1 MSDDSNIEDI
11 DEEFRLLAEKRK
23 KLAELTRGLS
33 NSDVVSPES
42 DMHSDSLE
50 ETNLEPESI
59 EEPIEEIPSKVEEK
73 ETSEHLENEDIINE
87 SPKDVS
93 SKKDDSVKYDDGK
106 LALSKDEILEFC
118 DRIITK
124 WQNDPT
130 KDARHIFAMNAVK
143 TSVIWTEE
151 DTLKEIWKEIF
162 TWAFDILYKNAIAQ
176 AKGENMKWSQILDQ
190 IGKI

>member
-1 MSDDSNIEDI
+1 MNNDSNIEDI

-33 NSDVVSPES
+33 SSEIPAAESNPNPDSIQEPLSEPEP
-42 DMHSDSLE
+42 LE
-50 ETNLEPESI
+50 EPV
-59 EEPIEEIPSKVEEK
+59 EEITSSVEEK
-73 ETSEHLENEDIINE
+73 ETFEKIENEE
-87 SPKDVS
+87 VARKPTKEAPSE
-93 SKKDDSVKYDDGK
+93 DDSEKYDDGK

-151 DTLKEIWKEIF
+151 ETLKEIWKEIF

-190 IGKI
+190 IGKS

>member
-1 MSDDSNIEDI
+1 MNDDSDIEDI

-33 NSDVVSPES
+33 NSDIPIHES
-42 DMHSDSLE
+42 DANSDSLK
-50 ETNLEPESI
+50 ETLSEPETI
-59 EEPIEEIPSKVEEK
+59 EKPIEQLHSKEEK
-73 ETSEHLENEDIINE
+73 ETFENFEDKDADRK
-87 SPKDVS
+87 SSKDVS
-93 SKKDDSVKYDDGK
+93 SEKKDSVKYDDGR

-151 DTLKEIWKEIF
+151 ETLKEIWKEIF
-162 TWAFDILYKNAIAQ
+162 IWAFDILYKNAIAQ

-190 IGKI
+190 IGKS

>member
-1 MSDDSNIEDI
+1 MSS
-11 DEEFRLLAEKRK
+11 
-23 KLAELTRGLS
+23 
-33 NSDVVSPES
+33 
-42 DMHSDSLE
+42 
-50 ETNLEPESI
+50 
-59 EEPIEEIPSKVEEK
+59 EK
-73 ETSEHLENEDIINE
+73 ENST
-87 SPKDVS
+87 
-93 SKKDDSVKYDDGK
+93 KYDDGK

-151 DTLKEIWKEIF
+151 ETLKEIWKEIF

-190 IGKI
+190 IGKS

>member
-1 MSDDSNIEDI
+1 MGMNDDSNIEQI

-33 NSDVVSPES
+33 NSNDVQTPES
-42 DMHSDSLE
+42 GVNYGME
-50 ETNLEPESI
+50 ETLSEPEII
-59 EEPIEEIPSKVEEK
+59 EAPTEHFDSKDDEKENFENEEITSKTNKEIPSEK
-73 ETSEHLENEDIINE
+73 E
-87 SPKDVS
+87 
-93 SKKDDSVKYDDGK
+93 DSTKYDDGK

-151 DTLKEIWKEIF
+151 ETLKEIWKEIF

-190 IGKI
+190 IGKS

>member
-1 MSDDSNIEDI
+1 MSDNSNIDDI

-33 NSDVVSPES
+33 NSIPQHES
-42 DMHSDSLE
+42 DTPSDSLNE
-50 ETNLEPESI
+50 ILSEPEPK
-59 EEPIEEIPSKVEEK
+59 EEPIEDISSRVEQETFENEEIP
-73 ETSEHLENEDIINE
+73 NE
-87 SPKDVS
+87 STNDVS
-93 SKKDDSVKYDDGK
+93 SEKENSTKYDDGK

-151 DTLKEIWKEIF
+151 ETLKEIWKEIF

-190 IGKI
+190 IGKS